1 MGKKKKPRAPLPP
14 LFGGSAGGG
23 EQEEPDAGA
32 VKPLAKV
39 PERISSPFKNA
50 LSGLK
55 KEMDER
61 AKAAAAKPSA
71 VKAPPPVARPVKRSK
86 SLPEEDAMALS
97 LAMQGVKRLDENH
110 PGRVSANAPKLES
123 RTAKVVPFG
132 ESAEEQA
139 RARLQ
144 ALVAQDVRFR
154 IEGDRDFVSGS
165 RIEADARVVRELR
178 RRTRAAET
186 LDLHGMTQRESREA
200 VVSFVRRCQTKGI
213 DIVCIV
219 HGKGQHSEAGVGV
232 LRDAAV
238 KALTE
243 TGAAPLVRAFV
254 TAPDALGGGG
264 ALLVELKR

>member
-1 MGKKKKPRAPLPP
+1 MGKKKKPRGPLPP
-14 LFGGSAGGG
+14 PFGSSIEDA
-23 EQEEPDAGA
+23 EEAEP
-32 VKPLAKV
+32 KPVLPRA
-39 PERISSPFKNA
+39 PERLASPFKQA

-55 KEMDER
+55 KELDER
-61 AKAAAAKPSA
+61 AKAAQTKP
-71 VKAPPPVARPVKRSK
+71 KAPVPPPVARPIKRDK
-86 SLPEEDAMALS
+86 TLPEDDAMALS
-97 LAMQGVKRLDENH
+97 LAMQGVKRLDDKQA
-110 PGRVSANAPKLES
+110 GRVSANAPKFAS
-123 RTAKVVPFG
+123 RTAQVVPFG
-132 ESAEEQA
+132 ESAEDQA

-165 RIEADARVVRELR
+165 RIDADARVVRELR

-186 LDLHGMTQRESREA
+186 LDLHGMNQRESREA
-200 VVSFVRRCQTKGI
+200 VVSFIRRCHTKGI

-219 HGKGQHSEAGVGV
+219 HGKGQHSEAGLGV
-232 LRDAAV
+232 LRDTAV

-254 TAPDALGGGG
+254 TAPDVLGGAG

>member
-1 MGKKKKPRAPLPP
+1 
-14 LFGGSAGGG
+14 
-23 EQEEPDAGA
+23 
-32 VKPLAKV
+32 V
-39 PERISSPFKNA
+39 PERISSPFKDA

-55 KEMDER
+55 KEMDQR
-61 AKAAAAKPSA
+61 AKAAQVKPGA
-71 VKAPPPVARPVKRSK
+71 VKAPPPVARPIKRSK
-86 SLPEEDAMALS
+86 STPEEEAMAFS
-97 LAMQGVKRLDENH
+97 MAMQGVKPLADNT
-110 PGRVSANAPKLES
+110 PGRVSANTPKLQG
-123 RTAKVVPFG
+123 RTVPQVAAFG
-132 ESAEEQA
+132 ESAEDQA

-165 RIEADARVVRELR
+165 RIDADARVVRELR

-200 VVSFVRRCQTKGI
+200 VVSFVRRSHTKGI

-232 LRDAAV
+232 LRDAAI

-243 TGAAPLVRAFV
+243 TGAAPVVRAFV